1 MPGARRAARRGDGSD
16 GLSLRISAIL
26 VAVGGSL
33 NAKVI
38 HGSGVPASE
47 VRELPPFDSV
57 ELSGSND
64 VSIHVGSEQSV
75 VVHADDNLLDRVATS
90 VDGRRLVVGNER
102 GGGTV
107 VTTETPLRV
116 EVTMPTLDDVTLSG
130 SGLIGAAGIDAEI
143 FTVTISGSGVVN
155 ASGRTHALVV
165 TLGGSGDAQ
174 LQDLAARDLRAR
186 MSGSGR
192 ILVNATEKIDAS
204 VSGTGSI
211 VYTGDPEHVSSKV
224 TGVGTVNRR

>member
-1 MPGARRAARRGDGSD
+1 MGGRLGS
-16 GLSLRISAIL
+16 
-26 VAVGGSL
+26 
-33 NAKVI
+33 NVI

-47 VRELPPFDSV
+47 ARELPPFDSV

-64 VSIHVGSEQSV
+64 VLIHVGGEQSV
-75 VVHADDNLLDRVATS
+75 VVHADDNLLDRVTTR
-90 VDGRRLVVGNER
+90 VGGGKLVIGNES

-107 VTTETPLRV
+107 VTTETPMRT
-116 EVTMPTLDDVTLSG
+116 EVTVPTLGEVTLSG
-130 SGLIGAAGIDAEI
+130 SGLIGAAGVEGES

-155 ASGRTHALVV
+155 AIGRTDTLVV

-174 LQDLAARDLRAR
+174 LQDLAAREVRAR

-192 ILVNATEKIDAS
+192 ILVHAAEKIEAS

-211 VYTGDPEHVSSKV
+211 VYTGDPEHASSKV
-224 TGVGTVNRR
+224 TGVGTVTRR